1 MQLQLVSSGKG
12 SMQTA
17 DDQMEEG
24 KRVDRNLSEKLKQ
37 SGQIFQERL
46 LSV

>member
-17 DDQMEEG
+17 DQMEEG
-24 KRVDRNLSEKLKQ
+24 KRVDRNLSEKLRQ
-37 SGQIFQERL
+37 SGQIFQEGWEA
-46 LSV
+46 